1 MCFCFRL
8 FANKSKTTKSEAA
21 RKKYDNDLKAR
32 KAADPNYVAP
42 AFKFNSSSIDKQI
55 AAEKEKIRDYDA
67 DIAKARGTF
76 VKTTV
81 KKNK

>member
-1 MCFCFRL
+1 M
-8 FANKSKTTKSEAA
+8 
-21 RKKYDNDLKAR
+21 
-32 KAADPNYVAP
+32 AP

-76 VKTTV
+76 VKKTV